1 MDGFLSDAD
10 DYEIPGFA
18 ESAFQIAA
26 EEAEE
31 EDHEEE
37 GEGHEEEHE
46 EEAFGV
52 LEGSRVERRGGA
64 IGLSAVGENGFAG
77 TVDGTDAIVS
87 ILLGSEEGIVY
98 VCNGDEDISEWYYGP
113 VPNLNDIS
121 FTNPQGARITASLIG
136 NSFKGKITLRD
147 GREL

>member
-1 MDGFLSDAD
+1 MINSFYL
-10 DYEIPGFA
+10 GFA
-18 ESAFQIAA
+18 CKLRVKNFVSKLIRVNNEGKFLWLFIIFMICSCEESSIKS
-26 EEAEE
+26 
-31 EDHEEE
+31 EDI
-37 GEGHEEEHE
+37 
-46 EEAFGV
+46 FFD
-52 LEGSRVERRGGA
+52 LQ
-64 IGLSAVGENGFAG
+64 GENGFAG
-77 TVDGTDAIVS
+77 TVDGTDAYVS